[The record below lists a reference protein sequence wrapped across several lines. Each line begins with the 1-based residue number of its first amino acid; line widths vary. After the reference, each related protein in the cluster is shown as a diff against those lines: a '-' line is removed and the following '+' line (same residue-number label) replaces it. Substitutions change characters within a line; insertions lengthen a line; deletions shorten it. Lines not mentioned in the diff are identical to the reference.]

1 MRSRTLA
8 AAVALAVG
16 LLLVA
21 GAVLAATGGGNDAG
35 ALQTSTGTGN
45 TEIVRQ
51 DLVETQ
57 SADGTL
63 GYADERTAMTTES
76 GTVTW
81 LPAVGSVVKTNQQ
94 LFQVDGENVYL
105 LDGTVPAWR
114 TLEPGLTGEDVEQ
127 LERNLRRLGHD
138 PDHEIDVDGSWDAGT
153 TTAVE
158 RWQDA
163 KDIEES
169 GEIEL
174 GRIVFEPGDRRIA
187 EHSVTLGGSTAG
199 GAGSTGE
206 GGTPNADAGSGSSE
220 GASADGDQGQ
230 TVFATYSPADASTAT
245 VAVAAAGCDSGAG
258 EQTPTPSPTPTT
270 PAPDETPAPTP
281 TPTPSP
287 TPTPTPDTCTPD
299 EGQDDTPQQPAEQQ
313 PQQQPAGGT
322 TAPGP
327 SASGEPPD
335 GGASASAATSGATGS
350 SGESGGSSSA
360 PQEAPSP
367 SAVLTT
373 TSTRKIVSVDLE
385 TAYAELARVGSKV
398 SIELPSGDNVSGRV
412 TSVGKVATVAQGE
425 DAENSDATVEVTIR
439 FSGKDRTSGLDQA
452 PVDVEFE
459 RSRAKDVLAVPVT
472 ALMAQSGGGFAVEVR
487 DGSGRRI
494 VPVKTGL
501 YTSGHVEI
509 NGEGLREGMV
519 VTNAEL

>member
-1 MRSRTLA
+1 MRLRRLA
-8 AAVALAVG
+8 ASGALAAGLLAVAGAALAV
-16 LLLVA
+16 
-21 GAVLAATGGGNDAG
+21 TGGGSDAG
-35 ALQTSTGTGN
+35 AQQASTGTGT

-51 DLVETQ
+51 DLVEAQ

-63 GYADERTAMTTES
+63 GYADERTAMTTRS

-81 LPAVGSVVKTNQQ
+81 LPAVGSVVKTNQR

-138 PDHEIDVDGSWDAGT
+138 PDHEIDVDGTWDAGT
-153 TTAVE
+153 SAAVE

-163 KDIEES
+163 KGIKES
-169 GEIEL
+169 GAIEL

-187 EHSVTLGGSTAG
+187 ERSVPLGGSTAG
-199 GAGSTGE
+199 GAGST
-206 GGTPNADAGSGSSE
+206 
-220 GASADGDQGQ
+220 ADGG
-230 TVFATYSPADASTAT
+230 V
-245 VAVAAAGCDSGAG
+245 
-258 EQTPTPSPTPTT
+258 
-270 PAPDETPAPTP
+270 
-281 TPTPSP
+281 
-287 TPTPTPDTCTPD
+287 
-299 EGQDDTPQQPAEQQ
+299 
-313 PQQQPAGGT
+313 
-322 TAPGP
+322 
-327 SASGEPPD
+327 
-335 GGASASAATSGATGS
+335 
-350 SGESGGSSSA
+350 
-360 PQEAPSP
+360 PSP

-398 SIELPSGDNVSGRV
+398 SIELPSGDNVTGRV
-412 TSVGKVATVAQGE
+412 TSVGKVATVPEGE
-425 DAENSDATVEVTIR
+425 DAESADATVEVTIR

-487 DGSGRRI
+487 EGGGRRI
-494 VPVKTGL
+494 VPVEPGL

-509 NGEGLREGMV
+509 EGVGLREGML